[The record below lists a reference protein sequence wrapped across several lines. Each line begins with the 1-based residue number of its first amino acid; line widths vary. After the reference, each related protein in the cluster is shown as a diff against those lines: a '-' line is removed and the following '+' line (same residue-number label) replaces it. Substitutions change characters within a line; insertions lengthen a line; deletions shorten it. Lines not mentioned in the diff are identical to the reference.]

1 MGDYAQVSAYP
12 SHWEADVVL
21 RDGAAAHLRPVSP
34 DDADRMAR
42 LHASQSDSS
51 IYLRYFT
58 FKSTLTEKELKR
70 FTQVDHVDRVSLVVL
85 LDEEIIG
92 VGGYDRLDDDREA
105 EVSFN
110 ISDAHQ
116 GRGIGSILLEH
127 LAAAGRE
134 HGLEEFSAEVLPGNR
149 KMLAV
154 FSEAGYEVQRRFEDG
169 VALLSFSIDPTDRS
183 RAVMESREHRA
194 EARSVGELLAPEHV
208 AVIGASREYGSVGY
222 HLLHN
227 IVEGRF
233 TGAVHSV
240 NPDAM
245 EIGGSLAHASVED
258 IKHQVDLAVVC
269 VPADRLAEVVAD
281 CGRSGVKGLLLITDG
296 VPTGHQAE
304 GDEVK
309 DVLDQRELVRLAR
322 RWGMR
327 LIGPASV
334 GLINTD
340 ADISL
345 NASLSP
351 TLPIPGRVALF
362 SQSASIGVSLYAQA
376 HRRQLG
382 LSAAISAGNRA
393 DLSGND
399 AMQYFEDHEPTGAVG
414 IYLESFG
421 NPRKFSRIARRLSL
435 TKPVVVATG
444 DLTGHQLPPGHE
456 VRTSRAPR
464 GAVDAMLDNSGVI
477 KVGNHDSLMDVLQV
491 LATQPLPTG
500 DNLGILTNSES
511 MGRLLAD
518 AAESHGLAAGTVIG
532 DVDMEG
538 TRAAAEKNLRNRLA
552 QLLEDE
558 TIDAVALCLRP
569 SVTGHHHDFF
579 RTISQ
584 TGSEYAKP
592 LVMSLIGTLDTD
604 VALNRIGDAGL
615 VLEASALQQGVP
627 VFSSPA
633 RSVSAL
639 AKTAR
644 YQRWRSQGIGSS
656 YIPEG
661 LEGTRISRQADRL
674 LSSWLSDVEGASVER
689 LTQQQSRDLLDLYGL
704 SVFPSIGFD
713 TIDDA
718 VEAARRLGYPV
729 AVKSTNA
736 YLRHRIDLGGVQL
749 NIDSEPMLR
758 RVIADMRREHA
769 KYGGPGLEIQ
779 AMGPTGQGCIVRAI
793 EDPLMGP
800 VLSFG
805 LSGDAVDLLDDWGHA
820 VPPLTGQDVTRLV
833 RTPKAAQ
840 KLFGYRGI
848 PAVDASALEETV
860 QRVAMLKDNHPQV
873 ANLQLSPLLAS
884 PEGVSILH
892 ASVEIA
898 NPEQRTD
905 SARRAISR
913 Y

>member
-1 MGDYAQVSAYP
+1 MGEQPEVSAYP
-12 SHWEADVVL
+12 AHWEADVVL
-21 RDGAAAHLRPVSP
+21 RDGAAAHLRPVAP

-42 LHASQSDSS
+42 MHASQSDSS

-58 FKSTLTEKELKR
+58 YKSTLTDKELSR
-70 FTQVDHVDRVSLVVL
+70 FTKVDHVDRVSLVVL

-92 VGGYDRLDDDREA
+92 VGGYDRLDDTNEA

-110 ISDAHQ
+110 ISDSHQ
-116 GRGIGSILLEH
+116 GRGLGSILLEH

-134 HGLEEFSAEVLPGNR
+134 HGIERFSAEVLPENR
-149 KMLAV
+149 KMLTV
-154 FSEAGYEVQRRFEDG
+154 FSEAGYEVQRKYEDG
-169 VALLSFSIDPTDRS
+169 VVLLHFSIDPTDRS

-208 AVIGASREYGSVGY
+208 AVIGASREYGSIGY

-227 IVEGRF
+227 ILEGKF

-240 NPDAM
+240 NPEAL
-245 EIGGSLAHASVED
+245 EVGGAPAYDSLES
-258 IKHQVDLAVVC
+258 IKHQIDLAVVC
-269 VPADRLAEVVAD
+269 VPADQLAEVVAD
-281 CGRSGVKGLLLITDG
+281 CGRSGVKGMLLITDG
-296 VPTGHQAE
+296 VPTEQSTGSGGPA
-304 GDEVK
+304 
-309 DVLDQRELVRLAR
+309 VLDQRELVRLAR

-340 ADISL
+340 ADVSL

-351 TLPIPGRVALF
+351 AMPAAGPVALF

-376 HRRQLG
+376 HRRRLG
-382 LSAAISAGNRA
+382 LSAVISAGNRA

-399 AMQYFEDHEPTGAVG
+399 AMQYFEDHDGTGAVG

-444 DLTGHQLPPGHE
+444 DLTGHRLPPGHE

-491 LATQPLPTG
+491 LATQPLPAG
-500 DNLGILTNSES
+500 NRLGILSNSAS

-518 AAESHGLAAGTVIG
+518 AGESQGLEPTRILG
-532 DVDMEG
+532 DLDLEG
-538 TRAAAEKNLRNRLA
+538 TRAASAKLLA
-552 QLLEDE
+552 QRLDE
-558 TIDAVALCLRP
+558 LFADEGVDAVAVCLQP
-569 SVTGHHHDFF
+569 SITGHHHDFF
-579 RTISQ
+579 DAIS
-584 TGSEYAKP
+584 TTSRKSGKP
-592 LVMSLIGTLDTD
+592 LVMSVIGTLDPT
-604 VALNRIGDAGL
+604 VALNHIGDAGD
-615 VLEASALQQGVP
+615 VDAESGRQQGVP

-633 RSVSAL
+633 RSISAL
-639 AKTAR
+639 AKINR

-656 YIPEG
+656 YVPAG
-661 LEGTRISRQADRL
+661 LEGTTVSRQADAL
-674 LSSWLSDVEGASVER
+674 LNEWLTNVTGAAVGR
-689 LTQQQSRDLLDLYGL
+689 LTFAQTEQLLGLYGL
-704 SVFPSIGFD
+704 QVLSSMGFD
-713 TIDDA
+713 TVEDA
-718 VEAARRLGYPV
+718 VEVAERLGYPV

-736 YLRHRIDLGGVQL
+736 YLRHRLDLGGVHL
-749 NIDSEPMLR
+749 NIDSEDMLR
-758 RVIADMRREHA
+758 RVVGDMRRQLA
-769 KYGGPGLEIQ
+769 KYGSPGLEIQ
-779 AMGPTGQGCIVRAI
+779 AMAPTGQGCIVRAI
-793 EDPLMGP
+793 EDPMMGP

-805 LSGDAVDLLDDWGHA
+805 ISGDAVDLLDDWAHV
-820 VPPLTGQDVTRLV
+820 VPPLTDQDVSRLV
-833 RTPKAAQ
+833 RTPKASQ
-840 KLFGYRGI
+840 KLFGYEGV
-848 PAVDASALEETV
+848 PAVDVAALEETV

-884 PEGVSILH
+884 PDGVSILH
-892 ASVEIA
+892 ATVDIA

-905 SARRAISR
+905 SARRAITR